1 MRAVWLTAGAAVL
14 LLGGVIVEQATAHH
28 EQTRPTKIST
38 IRAVYPDLYRR
49 ELRRPTLTPPERV
62 SWQHLRQMAR
72 TRWDRQHP
80 AATREHLVD
89 YLDRHPSQ
97 VNNRRL
103 AQLVL
108 SPADFEGMD
117 RIAAGGDGI
126 GGRPGESDWR
136 ENVWNGGKLGYDG
149 GNPGPRAQTCG
160 ARGAYAYGIGQA
172 CPAQKMEAWARAA
185 GVPDPTRV
193 YVSARLQLRW
203 AQAYAAARPC
213 RTLARCGAEWS
224 ITRSW

>member
-1 MRAVWLTAGAAVL
+1 VVTAAASLVVLVAAVD
-14 LLGGVIVEQATAHH
+14 QATSHH
-28 EQTRPTKIST
+28 EPTRPTT
-38 IRAVYPDLYRR
+38 IKAMRAYAPDLYRR
-49 ELRRPTLTPPERV
+49 ELRRPELSPPERV
-62 SWQHLRQMAR
+62 SWHHLRRMVR

-80 AATREHLVD
+80 AAVREHLVR
-89 YLDRHPSQ
+89 YLDANPSQ

-108 SPADFEGMD
+108 SPADFEGLD

-126 GGRPGESDWR
+126 GGLPGESDWR

-149 GNPGPRAQTCG
+149 GYPGPRALTCG
-160 ARGAYAYGIGQA
+160 AVGAYAYGLGQA

-193 YVSARLQLRW
+193 YVSARLQIRW
-203 AQAYAAARPC
+203 AQAYSAARPC
-213 RTLARCGAEWS
+213 GTLAGCGADWS